1 MSESVRGADGRER
14 AAESAAALVALALYV
29 VVVSRGELLPYAGAG
44 RALTAP
50 ALTLALAG
58 LLGWRLRRLPRTP
71 AALALGRRL
80 LLPGAVGLLAIGARA
95 LAAALVGAARPEEE
109 AVLALALRI
118 IDNRSP
124 GVVDTWTAALGWLH
138 APVAGARFLAGVSEG
153 RWQEIEVMTPADLL
167 TWSRVLHG
175 LLSLATVG
183 LAGWVGARLGGRPA
197 GLLAAGLLAVSG
209 TSVASGAAV
218 DWRAPLGLVAAAAMA
233 AGASLVGRR
242 WAGRFMPARTVA
254 GAAVIAGMV
263 GLWLPGP
270 AGAVLAPVAAVMVA
284 VIMSRGLGAARA
296 SGAVEQEQV

>member
-1 MSESVRGADGRER
+1 MNESMRAADGRER
-14 AAESAAALVALALYV
+14 AAESAAALVTLALYV

-50 ALTLALAG
+50 ALALVLAG
-58 LLGWRLRRLPRTP
+58 LIGWRLRRLPRSP

-124 GVVDTWTAALGWLH
+124 GVVDGWTAALGWLH

-153 RWQEIEVMTPADLL
+153 RWQEIEAMAPADLL
-167 TWSRVLHG
+167 AWSRVLHS

-183 LAGWVGARLGGRPA
+183 IAGWVGARLGGRPA
-197 GLLAAGLLAVSG
+197 GLLAAGLLAVG
-209 TSVASGAAV
+209 GASVASGAAV

-233 AGASLVGRR
+233 AGAGLVSQRWTRR
-242 WAGRFMPARTVA
+242 VVPARAVA
-254 GAAVIAGMV
+254 GGVVIAGIA
-263 GLWLPGP
+263 GLWLPGA
-270 AGAVLAPVAAVMVA
+270 AGAVLAPIAAVMAA

-296 SGAVEQEQV
+296 FGAVGQEQV